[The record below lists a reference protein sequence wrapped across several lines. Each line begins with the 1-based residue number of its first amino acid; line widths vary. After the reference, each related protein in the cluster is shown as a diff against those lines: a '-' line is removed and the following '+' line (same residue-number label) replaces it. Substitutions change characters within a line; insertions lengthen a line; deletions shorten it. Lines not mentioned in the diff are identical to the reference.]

1 MKRYSLIVALLI
13 SGCSIRP
20 VYDNGD
26 YSNRFARVN
35 TISGR
40 DGQIVRAELD
50 RLIRA
55 YPNCLGSYT
64 IDITLERKQR
74 GIAYDAGGIANRLET
89 TYIANISVTDKG
101 KQEFIMHDVSEVSQ
115 TYSISGSAGEI
126 VFSLYSDYEKSLL
139 KKLAGKIFER
149 LNMRCRAIQN
159 ENRS

>member
-1 MKRYSLIVALLI
+1 MRQCAIVVALLI
-13 SGCSIRP
+13 GGCSIRP
-20 VYDNGD
+20 VYDSND
-26 YSNRFARVN
+26 YSNRSTRVN

-40 DGQIVRAELD
+40 DGQIVHAELD
-50 RLIRA
+50 RLIKA
-55 YPNCLGSYT
+55 YPNCLGGYT

-89 TYIANISVTDKG
+89 TYVANISVTDKE
-101 KQEFIMHDVSEVSQ
+101 KQQFIMHDVSEVSQ